1 MTTEAAMTTDPKIY
15 TAAEVASVGIS
26 EEKVDYA
33 LATVTREAY
42 KAAERGGRR
51 VIHHNDNLNILNE
64 IDRRLRELGYTTKI
78 FERAIDGPYVIV
90 RWDTD

>member
-1 MTTEAAMTTDPKIY
+1 MTTEPKIY

-42 KAAERGGRR
+42 KAAERGESR
-51 VIHHNDNLNILNE
+51 VIHHNANLNILNE
-64 IDRRLRELGYTTKI
+64 IDRRLRELGYTTEL
-78 FERAIDGPYVIV
+78 FERAIGNPYVIV
-90 RWDTD
+90 HWETD